1 MSKFISIFFTA
12 LLLASCASLQN
23 QAKYQLVDGKY
34 NIIWNGKKY
43 KAYIQNV
50 SDSIIIHQ
58 PELKIHNAMPQYTND
73 AQPAVGKISKPSV
86 DVDIM
91 TSVFKIRPNTTNLPA
106 QMNSNLNGNLYF
118 GLRNDIYSIRYK
130 SNPLYK
136 YQRVVNHIGFGGG
149 VFVGL
154 GNTAIN
160 ASTVPSQAFEYD
172 GIVFQNGIA
181 GLFAINKLN
190 VGLSVGKDRLFDKNK
205 NNWEYQNKVWYGLML
220 GLNLN

>member
-1 MSKFISIFFTA
+1 MWKLI
-12 LLLASCASLQN
+12 LLLFITLGFSGCASLQN

-34 NIIWNGKKY
+34 AIQWQGEKY
-43 KAYIQNV
+43 KSYIQNV

-58 PELKIHNAMPQYTND
+58 TELNIHNAMPQYTNESL
-73 AQPAVGKISKPSV
+73 PVVGKISKPSV

-91 TSVFKIRPNTTNLPA
+91 TAVFKIRPNSANLPL
-106 QMNSNLNGNLYF
+106 QMNSNLNGNLYL
-118 GLRNDIYSIRYK
+118 GLRNDIYSIKYK
-130 SNPLYK
+130 SNPIYK

-160 ASTVPSQAFEYD
+160 ASTAPNQALEYD
-172 GIVFQNGIA
+172 GVVFQKGIA
-181 GLFAINKLN
+181 GLFAINKLTL
-190 VGLSVGKDRLFDKNK
+190 GLSIGNDRLLDKNQHD
-205 NNWEYQNKVWYGLML
+205 WEYHNKVWYGLML